1 MEAVLKYLS
10 QIAVSGAAFSF
21 VIGLIKWID
30 QRNRDQE
37 EKQYQ
42 SFHKMVCLA
51 SGTDESG
58 RTIKMAQQVAAIYQ
72 LQRYKQYAFASIPV
86 LQLLLY
92 EFCEAPDNR
101 SEHLKKAMNE
111 TLAKLSG
118 AGGSKNQT
126 GG

>member
-1 MEAVLKYLS
+1 MEMVLKYLS
-10 QIAVSGAAFSF
+10 QIALSGAALSF

-58 RTIKMAQQVAAIYQ
+58 RTIKMVQQVAAIYQ
-72 LQRYKQYAFASIPV
+72 LQRYRQYAFASIPV

-92 EFCEAPDNR
+92 EINEAQDTR
-101 SEHLKKAMNE
+101 VEHLKKAMNE
-111 TLAKLSG
+111 TIAKLS
-118 AGGSKNQT
+118 
-126 GG
+126 

>member
-1 MEAVLKYLS
+1 MQEVLKYVS
-10 QIAVSGAAFSF
+10 QIALSGADFSF
-21 VIGLIKWID
+21 VIGLFKWID

-58 RTIKMAQQVAAIYQ
+58 RAIKMVQQVAAIYQ

-86 LQLLLY
+86 LELLLY
-92 EFCEAPDNR
+92 ETGEARDSR
-101 SEHLKKAMNE
+101 LVHLKKAMDE
-111 TLAKLSG
+111 TLAKLR
-118 AGGSKNQT
+118 K
-126 GG
+126 

>member
-1 MEAVLKYLS
+1 MEEILKYIS
-10 QIAVSGAAFSF
+10 QIALSGAAFSF

-30 QRNRDQE
+30 QRNRDRE
-37 EKQYQ
+37 EKQSQ

-92 EFCEAPDNR
+92 ELRETKDAR
-101 SEHLKKAMNE
+101 SDHLIKAMEE
-111 TLAKLSG
+111 TLAKLS
-118 AGGSKNQT
+118 
-126 GG
+126 

>member
-1 MEAVLKYLS
+1 MEEVLKYVS
-10 QIAVSGAAFSF
+10 QITLSGAAFSF

-30 QRNRDQE
+30 QRKRDQE
-37 EKQYQ
+37 ERQYQ

-58 RTIKMAQQVAAIYQ
+58 RTIKMVQQVAAIYQ

-92 EFCEAPDNR
+92 ELSESPDKR
-101 SEHLKKAMNE
+101 LEHLKKAMND
-111 TLAKLSG
+111 TLAKLSS
-118 AGGSKNQT
+118 A
-126 GG
+126 